1 MSEDILAY
9 RLLKSANL
17 SNEQKQKQI
26 IKATLPE
33 LQYDSMKDQL
43 KKTFNDSSWHIPFKE
58 EGLIKTEN
66 TLLAAGFDN
75 LQLTYFTKIMHQ
87 ILLNTI
93 HIENNNM
100 ITFTQKTM
108 MTSNHLVE
116 NTTPSIKETIIA
128 QLFTKL
134 THTEQTNN
142 PHHGFSLIDSMLLN
156 LWKHLSLS
164 TKLPRKKKP
173 RLPLLTRN
181 CSLWDR
187 LWPSGQV
194 KKLGFWIKKCSST
207 WYWSNKCCYWNIM
220 NEHLHR

>member
-1 MSEDILAY
+1 MFKAKSYGIEMSEDILAY

-156 LWKHLSLS
+156 QSD
-164 TKLPRKKKP
+164 
-173 RLPLLTRN
+173 RN
-181 CSLWDR
+181 RVYQNSI
-187 LWPSGQV
+187 Q
-194 KKLGFWIKKCSST
+194 
-207 WYWSNKCCYWNIM
+207 
-220 NEHLHR
+220 